1 MTAKDQMVLI
11 ITQAGQLLLS
21 ERGADGD
28 LFDPHDFTGWL
39 QGLILHT
46 TTSFQRLNVYVLTPN
61 VLTKKV

>member
-28 LFDPHDFTGWL
+28 LFDPHDFTGL
-39 QGLILHT
+39 LVGFKVLYYILLLHP
-46 TTSFQRLNVYVLTPN
+46 FNV
-61 VLTKKV
+61 